1 MGSSQ
6 LPFYLFFLF
15 NFERWIL
22 FHNNMIKA
30 LRLLRMDEVK
40 GNNIQNNYFELVKHV
55 LKVVI
60 EMKCFNYFLD
70 YFLQKNSFYNTS

>member
-1 MGSSQ
+1 
-6 LPFYLFFLF
+6 
-15 NFERWIL
+15 
-22 FHNNMIKA
+22 MIKA